1 MLELETQLDPAGT
14 GICGLVN
21 IKAAAL
27 FTTMLYE

>member
-1 MLELETQLDPAGT
+1 MLELEPQLDAAGT

-27 FTTMLYE
+27 STTTLYK